1 MCSDAGDFCSASSQG
16 RSEALLYIIE
26 MNNLINERNFL
37 YKSNVNNNRG
47 LKKEEI
53 ASLVDEAKK
62 LNREA
67 LSKLYFYFYH
77 KIYRYAFYR
86 VKNREDAEDIT
97 SEVFVRMVKF
107 LNKQKGSFQAW
118 LYRIAANLVV
128 DHYRRN
134 ARKKEVSLN
143 GDYYGEKIE
152 NKQENSEKILLHHTL
167 MRALDELT
175 EEQQQIIT
183 LKFIEGYNN
192 NEISEILSK
201 SVGAVKALQFRA
213 LNCLKDLLNKED

>member
-1 MCSDAGDFCSASSQG
+1 
-16 RSEALLYIIE
+16 L
-26 MNNLINERNFL
+26 
-37 YKSNVNNNRG
+37 NVNNNRE

-53 ASLVDEAKK
+53 TSLVDEAKK

-67 LSKLYFYFYH
+67 LSKLCIYFYP

-97 SEVFVRMVKF
+97 GEVFVRMVKF
-107 LNKQKGSFQAW
+107 LNKQKGSFPAW

-128 DHYRRN
+128 DHYRRS

-143 GDYYGEKIE
+143 GEYAKELE
-152 NKQENSEKILLHHTL
+152 NKEDISESVLLRHSL
-167 MRALDELT
+167 MKALGELT

-201 SVGAVKALQFRA
+201 SVGAVKTLQFRA
-213 LNCLKDLLNKED
+213 LNRLKDVLNKED